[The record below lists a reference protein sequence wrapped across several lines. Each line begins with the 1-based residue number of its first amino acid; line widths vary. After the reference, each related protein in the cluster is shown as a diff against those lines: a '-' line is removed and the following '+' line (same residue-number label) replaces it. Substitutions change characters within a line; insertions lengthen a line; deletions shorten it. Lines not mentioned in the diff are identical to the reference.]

1 MTEAEAAEMHKL
13 RQQNIELGKACWV
26 LREALDERYRDA
38 LDQLTNPSWLD
49 QVQERQRARGHADV
63 HAVLRVA

>member
-1 MTEAEAAEMHKL
+1 MTEAEATEMRKL

-26 LREALDERYRDA
+26 LREALDERYRDD
-38 LDQLTNPSWLD
+38 LEQLTRPDWIE
-49 QVQERQRARGHADV
+49 QVQARRQVHEV